1 MSICLCCFRKLSP
14 DDPRC
19 PDFSD
24 YGYHANCAMELFGT
38 DHAPQLGFGLH
49 EIEHMGV
56 RIVRSS
62 ITVPGVQ
69 RKLSLDWQ
77 HPEHPRPD
85 DRLTIVG
92 LWGRYILKPPSE
104 EYPHLPENE
113 ALIMRLSRELGI
125 PSAMSGLIPLNTG
138 ELCYVV
144 KRFDRDR
151 FNQKLAMEDFA
162 QISGRLTE
170 DKYKGSYERVAKLLL
185 RYSTQ
190 PGIDVAR
197 LYELLLYCYITGN
210 ADMHLKN
217 FAMYSP
223 EDGRFQLTPAYD
235 LLSTELVIPEDT
247 EECALTLNGRKR
259 KLRRSDWL
267 HFAEQSQVPLRA
279 AEKLIQRFINQQE
292 YIAETIH
299 RSLLPSHQQ
308 RELIDLT
315 AHRLAQL

>member
-1 MSICLCCFRKLSP
+1 MSRCLCCFHELSP
-14 DDPRC
+14 TDPRC
-19 PDFSD
+19 SDFPA
-24 YGYHANCAMELFGT
+24 YGYHPKCATELFGAA
-38 DHAPQLGFGLH
+38 HAPQLGFGLH
-49 EIEHMGV
+49 EIEHVGV
-56 RIVRSS
+56 RVVRSS

-125 PSAMSGLIPLNTG
+125 PTATSGLIPLNSG
-138 ELCYVV
+138 ELCYIV

-151 FNQKLAMEDFA
+151 GNHKLPMEDFA

-170 DKYKGSYERVAKLLL
+170 DKYKGSYEQVAKLLL

-190 PGIDVAR
+190 PGIDAAR
-197 LYELLLYCYITGN
+197 LYELLLYCFLIGN

-217 FAMYSP
+217 FALYAP
-223 EDGRFQLTPAYD
+223 DDQRLQLTPAFD
-235 LLSTELVIPEDT
+235 LLSSALAIPEDP

-267 HFAEQSQVPLRA
+267 HFAEQARVPPRA
-279 AEKLIQRFINQQE
+279 AAKLIQHLTARQPQILE
-292 YIAETIH
+292 GIR
-299 RSLLPSHQQ
+299 RSLLPPDQQQ
-308 RELIDLT
+308 RLITLVQE
-315 AHRLAQL
+315 RLARL